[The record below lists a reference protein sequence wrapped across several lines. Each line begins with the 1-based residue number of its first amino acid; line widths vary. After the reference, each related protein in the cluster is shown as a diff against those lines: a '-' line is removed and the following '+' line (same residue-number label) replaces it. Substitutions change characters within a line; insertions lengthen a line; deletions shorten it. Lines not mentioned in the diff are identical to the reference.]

1 MTPAEF
7 FHVYQFGNL
16 TCSPAAYCN
25 SGHCTEMEA
34 QHLQIGSIALN
45 VMDVGIDSLYTEWG
59 AHKSKYS
66 VLH

>member
-16 TCSPAAYCN
+16 ACSPAAYCN